1 MASVDSGSGG
11 GVPFHECVCCRN
23 PFHATELEQQPRN
36 LDCGHSFCTA
46 CLRKTAQKT
55 PQIYPP
61 LLKWTC
67 AICTRI
73 SQRAYL
79 EDLSLNR
86 SLLQFL
92 EEHVLVTPWFDEC
105 AVVAPFVRPNVPLES
120 FSLVELAVLLA
131 DCRDRLQAV
140 HLFRRIVARVA
151 NDAHS
156 DTRPLVQTVTR
167 AVLGFALRQC
177 PYPYDPELTPL
188 VADALLVLATVPD
201 FRASLAQAGAVE
213 FITKGIQ
220 KEILFETARKPGLAD
235 AASQVAAPN
244 PVLLRRYSAL
254 IAALSL
260 DDTAADIMAKNDCLR
275 VWTGFVAVC
284 GRSDNVVA
292 RNVFYG
298 LELLIRNDTAL
309 MRHRANTGSDLIELT
324 CKVIDAQISLIQD
337 QRDIRPELKWDCY
350 SKLGAHPE
358 QPSDASSVDQYVH
371 SDRPV
376 DVLTAAVR
384 FLATLSR
391 SSQHDAIHITLDEGI
406 ARIQRLLVWFG
417 NHAKIVYHSACI
429 LTNVLVHYHP
439 DVVTTL
445 VVNQLLQL
453 HTVPRLVELL
463 RYYLLRRDETNC
475 TVLCYV
481 LGRITGHRRLAA
493 SILCGQVILLYRDV
507 LDAFP
512 RHPGVA
518 QAVISALTRAS
529 VYLELRPI
537 IETCNIVLQLQNI
550 VTQLNMVVQMEPLRR
565 SMQGPMQSALQ
576 VQP

>member
-1 MASVDSGSGG
+1 MASVHSDSGNGGG

-23 PFHATELEQQPRN
+23 VFHATELEQQPRN

-73 SQRAYL
+73 SQRAYID
-79 EDLSLNR
+79 DLPLNR

-105 AVVAPFVRPNVPLES
+105 AVIPPFVRANVPLES
-120 FSLVELAVLLA
+120 FTLVELAVLLA

-140 HLFRRIVARVA
+140 HLFRRVIAKVAS
-151 NDAHS
+151 DAHS
-156 DTRPLVQTVTR
+156 DTRPHVQTVTS

-188 VADALLVLATVPD
+188 VVDTLLVLATVPE

-220 KEILFETARKPGLAD
+220 KEILFETARKPGM
-235 AASQVAAPN
+235 VAPPN
-244 PVLLRRYSAL
+244 HALLRHYSLLVAT
-254 IAALSL
+254 LSI
-260 DDTAADIMAKNDCLR
+260 DDTAAGIMAKNDCLR
-275 VWTGFVAVC
+275 VWTEFVAVC
-284 GRSDNVVA
+284 GRGDNVVA

-298 LELLIRNDTAL
+298 LESLIHNDAAL

-350 SKLGAHPE
+350 SKLGADPE
-358 QPSDASSVDQYVH
+358 QASDASSLDQYVIT
-371 SDRPV
+371 DRPV

-391 SSQHDAIHITLDEGI
+391 SSQHDAIHVTLNEGI
-406 ARIQRLLVWFG
+406 ARIQRLLIWFG
-417 NHAKIVYHSACI
+417 NHAKIVYHSVCI

-550 VTQLNMVVQMEPLRR
+550 VAQLNMVVQMEPLRR

-576 VQP
+576 VQQEP